1 MITLSYALLGLLAV
15 QPFSGYDLARLMK
28 RPVGLFWQ
36 ARHSQIYPELARLES
51 GGFVTHETVEQE
63 DRPDKKIYKISESG
77 LAALRQWVSG
87 PVEPA
92 PMRDELILKAFCLW
106 LADPPQAITL
116 FQEEEQRHLEQL
128 AQYERTLAEGAAE
141 IDPEVE
147 LATTPQF
154 GSYLIL
160 NWGIRYE
167 REYADWCRWVVEQLE
182 NTAGRREIQG

>member
-28 RPVGLFWQ
+28 KPVGLFWQ
-36 ARHSQIYPELARLES
+36 ARHSQIYPELARLEA
-51 GGFVTHETVEQE
+51 GGFVTHETIAQE

-77 LAALRQWVSG
+77 LSVLRRWVSG

-106 LADPPQAITL
+106 LADPAQAIAL
-116 FQEEEQRHLEQL
+116 FQAEEQRHREQL
-128 AQYERTLAEGAAE
+128 DQYESNLAEGAAE
-141 IDPEVE
+141 IDPAVE
-147 LATTPQF
+147 LAGSPQF
-154 GSYLIL
+154 GSHLIL

-182 NTAGRREIQG
+182 QTAGRREIQG